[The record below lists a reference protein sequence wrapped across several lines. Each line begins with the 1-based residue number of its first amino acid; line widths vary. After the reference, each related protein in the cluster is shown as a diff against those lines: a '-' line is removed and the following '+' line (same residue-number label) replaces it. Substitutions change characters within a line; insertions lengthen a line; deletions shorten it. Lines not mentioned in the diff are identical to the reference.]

1 MSRFYFN
8 RTEGGSYLIFDRQ
21 WNNVVPIAST
31 TDVNIA
37 EMICTALNQLWERP
51 Q

>member
-1 MSRFYFN
+1 MKRFYFE
-8 RTEGGSYLIFDRQ
+8 RREGSYLIFDRS

-31 TDVNIA
+31 GDGDIA
-37 EMICTALNQLWERP
+37 EMICTALNLMWEKP